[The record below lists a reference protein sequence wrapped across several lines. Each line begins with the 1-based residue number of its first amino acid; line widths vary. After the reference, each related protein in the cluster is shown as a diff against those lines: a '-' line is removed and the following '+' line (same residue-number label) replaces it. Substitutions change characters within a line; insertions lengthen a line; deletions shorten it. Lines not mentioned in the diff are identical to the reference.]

1 MKTETVGEERERDKD
16 RGGKEQ
22 GRGMQRQ
29 QSKLRDREEIKEV
42 MVATGQREGRRERA
56 GRENES
62 DSRRPG
68 GSGD

>member
-22 GRGMQRQ
+22 GRGMPRQ

-56 GRENES
+56 G
-62 DSRRPG
+62 
-68 GSGD
+68 

>member
-42 MVATGQREGRRERA
+42 MVATGQSEGRRERA
-56 GRENES
+56 G
-62 DSRRPG
+62 
-68 GSGD
+68 